1 MRRGRLVAT
10 LALVALGCQLEPPF
24 DRSNPFDPGSPY
36 EIRFVGAPDTVASI
50 GERFQV
56 TLERE
61 PPIDQAALSIQWEVA
76 DPNDAFVVPT
86 ELRHLFNGEFSGTS
100 TMTAQLRTL
109 AIAARFND
117 AVVVGRNIVVGQ
129 LVATLNP
136 SCGVTACTAVAVGV
150 GGTLAVFTDARD
162 ALGAAVQQEQ
172 FAMQRASVTVRAPA
186 ILTPSYTPNASG
198 TYGFAV
204 TGTGTTW
211 VVIRSD
217 RAVDSVQVTVT
228 P

>member
-1 MRRGRLVAT
+1 MRRAIVVWVLVA
-10 LALVALGCQLEPPF
+10 ASACALEPPF

-56 TLERE
+56 TLERD
-61 PPIDQAALSIQWEVA
+61 PPIDQSALSIRWEVT
-76 DPNDAFVVPT
+76 DPNNLDVVPT
-86 ELRHLFNGEFSGTS
+86 ELRHLFGGEFNSTN
-100 TMTAQLRTL
+100 TMTAQLKTL
-109 AIAARFND
+109 ALGARFND
-117 AVVVGRNIVVGQ
+117 AVVIGRNIVIGQ

-136 SCGVTACTAVAVGV
+136 SCGATACTAVPVSV
-150 GGTLAVFTDARD
+150 GGTLSVLTDARD

-172 FAMQRASVTVRAPA
+172 YAMQRASVTVRAPA
-186 ILTPSYTPNASG
+186 ILTPTYIPNSLG
-198 TYGFAV
+198 TYSFAV

-211 VVIRSD
+211 VVFRSD
-217 RAVDSVQVTVT
+217 RAVDSVQVTIA